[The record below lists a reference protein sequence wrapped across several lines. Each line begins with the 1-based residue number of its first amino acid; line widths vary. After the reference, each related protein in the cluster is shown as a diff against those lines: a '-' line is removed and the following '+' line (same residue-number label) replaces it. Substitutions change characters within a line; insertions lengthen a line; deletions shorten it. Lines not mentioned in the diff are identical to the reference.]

1 MNTLYYGDNLD
12 ILRRYVA
19 DETVDLIYLD
29 PPFKSNQDYNVL
41 FSEQDGSR
49 SASQI
54 LAFEDTWQWN
64 QESAAAYQDI
74 VEAGGRVSQAMQSFF
89 RFLGGNDMMAY
100 LSMMAPRL
108 VQLRTT
114 LKPTGSIYLHCDPTA
129 SHYLKILMDAVFGPA
144 NFSGEIIWRRTAAHV
159 TSRRWPRLHDTLL
172 HYAKD
177 MSQVC
182 FLPPRAEAD
191 QGWVE
196 REYRFEDERGRY
208 MVDNLT
214 GAGTTEG
221 PSGQPWRGIDPAK
234 IGAGRHWRYSPETLD
249 RLDAEGRIY
258 WPKKGKYPKL
268 KQYLQESGGKAV
280 GDIWMDIPVIGR
292 TAGER
297 LGYPTQKPAAL
308 LDRII
313 TASSQEGGVVLDP
326 FCGCGTAIESA
337 EKLGRKWIGIDIT
350 HLAIG
355 LIKHRL
361 KTAFGGKVKYEVIG
375 EPVSLPDARALAEE
389 NRFQF
394 QYWALGLVGARP
406 SDMKKGADQGI
417 DGRLYFHDDRSGA
430 TKQVVISVKS
440 GAIPASHIRELR
452 GVVDREKAALGV
464 LITLEEPSKPMK
476 AEAASAGFYTSPFG
490 NIRHPK
496 VQILTVEE
504 LLQGKQIDSPQTD
517 ANVTYK
523 KARPIKSPPAMPGK
537 LGF

>member
-1 MNTLYYGDNLD
+1 MNILYYGDNLD

-417 DGRLYFHDDRSGA
+417 DGRLYFHDDRPGA

>member
-108 VQLRTT
+108 VQLRST

-177 MSQVC
+177 MSQVY

-221 PSGQPWRGIDPAK
+221 PSGQPWRGIDPTK

-350 HLAIG
+350 HLAIA

-375 EPVSLPDARALAEE
+375 EPVSRPDARALAEE

-452 GVVDREKAALGV
+452 GVVDREKAAMGV

-490 NIRHPK
+490 NTRHAK
-496 VQILTVEE
+496 VQILTIEE
-504 LLQGKQIDSPQTD
+504 LLQGKQIDCPQTD
-517 ANVTYK
+517 SNVTYK
-523 KARPIKSPPAMPGK
+523 RARPIKPPPARPGH